1 MALIE
6 LRGITGGYRHRPVLG
21 PIDLMIPEGSRLAL
35 LGGNGSGKTTLLKI
49 LLGLNPP
56 LSGTVY
62 WQGRP
67 LASYP
72 VQERARFAAYVPQ
85 QHRASF
91 GFFVEDIVA
100 MGSDAGRIQPRQ
112 TERFSRARAALA
124 ELGQEKLARRRMN
137 ELSGGQQQL
146 VLLARALAQQT
157 PVIVLD
163 EPTNHLDWGHQ
174 RRLLTLIRA
183 LADQGRTLIF
193 STHQPE
199 HARQIAN
206 RCLLLRE
213 GTMLA
218 DQDCGQCLTDEMLET
233 LYPVDF

>member
-6 LRGITGGYRHRPVLG
+6 LRGLTGGYQGQAVFG
-21 PIDLMIPEGSRLAL
+21 PIDLVIPSGSRLAL
-35 LGGNGSGKTTLLKI
+35 LGGNGSGKTTLLKV
-49 LLGLNPP
+49 LLGLRAP
-56 LSGTVY
+56 LAGEVH
-62 WQGRP
+62 WQDRP
-67 LASYP
+67 LTDYP
-72 VQERARFAAYVPQ
+72 LAERARFAAYVPQ
-85 QHRASF
+85 QHRTGF
-91 GFFVEDIVA
+91 GFFAEDIVA
-100 MGSDAGRIQPRQ
+100 MGADAGLIRAQSDERIA
-112 TERFSRARAALA
+112 RARAALA

-174 RRLLTLIRA
+174 HRLLALIQR
-183 LADQGRTLIF
+183 LGDQGRTLIF
-193 STHQPE
+193 STHHPD
-199 HARQIAN
+199 HARRVAD

-213 GTMLA
+213 GAILA
-218 DQDCGQCLTDEMLET
+218 DAACRDCLTDAMLSN

>member
-6 LRGITGGYRHRPVLG
+6 LKGITGGYRGQIVIG
-21 PIDLMIPEGSRLAL
+21 PLDLAIEAGSRLAL

-49 LLGLNPP
+49 LLGLRAPA
-56 LSGTVY
+56 SGTVH

-67 LASYP
+67 LADFP
-72 VQERARFAAYVPQ
+72 LAERARFAAYVPQ
-85 QHRASF
+85 QHRAGF
-91 GFFVEDIVA
+91 GFFAEDIVA
-100 MGSDAGRIQPRQ
+100 MGSDAGLIRPRHD
-112 TERFSRARAALA
+112 ERLTRARAALA

-174 RRLLTLIRA
+174 RRLLALIDQLGA
-183 LADQGRTLIF
+183 QGRTLIF
-193 STHQPE
+193 STHHPD

-213 GTMLA
+213 GMVLA
-218 DQDCGQCLTDEMLET
+218 DASCTECLTDAMLST